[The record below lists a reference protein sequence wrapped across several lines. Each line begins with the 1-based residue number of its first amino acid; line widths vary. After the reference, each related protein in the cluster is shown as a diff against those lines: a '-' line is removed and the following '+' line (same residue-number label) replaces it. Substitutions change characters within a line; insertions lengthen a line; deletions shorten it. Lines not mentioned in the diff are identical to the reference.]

1 MFFDNKEYRRLFAKW
16 IVSVFAIC
24 ILLYLA
30 VRNFSSIGE
39 GVSWLFALVRPIL
52 IGGLLAL
59 VLNVPLK
66 FIENKI
72 LSGAKHTKVKRPL
85 AITLSLLLIIGI
97 ILGIVFLVIP
107 ELIKALTILGE
118 MAFAQ
123 IDRLSKLDMEAT
135 IFGGTT
141 IEDFLENNV
150 NWAELKT
157 SLQLWIQRTGKTLL
171 NTTVSAAGSVIGA
184 MLSFFMSLVFAIYM
198 LSQKENLSRQ
208 FTHLFRVWLPDRVS
222 SRLIHM
228 FSVCNE
234 CFANYVAGQTLEA
247 FILGGLCTA
256 GMLLLR
262 LPYAPMV
269 GVLVGATALLPV
281 VGAYIGGIVGFLM
294 ILTESPTKALIFVIY
309 LAILQQVEGN
319 LIYPRVVGSK
329 LNLPAIWVLAAITV
343 GGNLFGM
350 LGMLLGVPVFSAAYT
365 LFKEATQ
372 ARAERIKKETPT
384 AKQ

>member
-1 MFFDNKEYRRLFAKW
+1 MFFDNKEYRKLLAKW
-16 IVSVFAIC
+16 MISVVSVC
-24 ILLYLA
+24 IFLYLG
-30 VRNFSSIGE
+30 VRNIAAIGA
-39 GVSWLFALVRPIL
+39 GVSWLTALLRPIL

-59 VLNVPLK
+59 ILNVPLN
-66 FIENKI
+66 FIEKK
-72 LSGAKHTKVKRPL
+72 LLGRTKLKKAKRP
-85 AITLSLLLIIGI
+85 ISIFLSLLLIIGI
-97 ILGIVFLVIP
+97 FLGIIFLVIP
-107 ELIKALTILGE
+107 ELIRALTTAGE

-123 IDRLSKLDMEAT
+123 IDRLSKLDMEST
-135 IFGGTT
+135 IIGGTT

-150 NWAELKT
+150 NWAGLKT
-157 SLQLWIQRTGKTLL
+157 SLEHWIQSVGKILL

-184 MLSFFMSLVFAIYM
+184 ILNFFMSLVFAIYM
-198 LSQKENLSRQ
+198 LSQKETLSRQ
-208 FTHLFRVWLPDRVS
+208 FAHLFRVWLPERAS
-222 SRLIHM
+222 SFLIHM
-228 FSVCNE
+228 FSVCSD
-234 CFANYVAGQTLEA
+234 CFSNFVAGQTLEA

-256 GMLLLR
+256 GMFLLR

-294 ILTESPTKALIFVIY
+294 VLTESPVKALVFLVFLFV
-309 LAILQQVEGN
+309 LQQVEGN

-329 LNLPAIWVLAAITV
+329 LNLPAIWVLAAICV
-343 GGNLFGM
+343 GGNLFGT

-372 ARAERIKKETPT
+372 ARAERKKTETPT

>member
-1 MFFDNKEYRRLFAKW
+1 MFFNNKEYRRLLAKW
-16 IVSVFAIC
+16 IISVIAIC
-24 ILLYLA
+24 ILIYLGVQNLSA
-30 VRNFSSIGE
+30 LGGS
-39 GVSWLFALVRPIL
+39 VSWLIALLRPIL
-52 IGGLLAL
+52 IGGLFAL
-59 VLNVPLK
+59 ILNVPLN
-66 FIENKI
+66 FIENKL
-72 LSGAKHTKVKRPL
+72 LSRTKLKKAKRP
-85 AITLSLLLIIGI
+85 ISIFLSLLLISGIFLGI
-97 ILGIVFLVIP
+97 IFLVIP

-118 MAFAQ
+118 MAFAE
-123 IDRLSKLDMEAT
+123 IDRLSKVDMNAT
-135 IFGGTT
+135 VFGGTT

-157 SLQLWIQRTGKTLL
+157 SLQLWIQRAGKTLL
-171 NTTVSAAGSVIGA
+171 NTTVSAAGSVISA
-184 MLSFFMSLVFAIYM
+184 MLSFVISLVFAIYM
-198 LSQKENLSRQ
+198 LSQKEKLSCQ
-208 FTHLFRVWLPDRVS
+208 FTHLFRVWLPEWVS
-222 SRLIHM
+222 GRLIHM
-228 FSVCNE
+228 FSVCNK

-262 LPYAPMV
+262 LPYALMV

-372 ARAERIKKETPT
+372 ARAERKKIETST

>member
-1 MFFDNKEYRRLFAKW
+1 MFFDNKEYRRLLAKW
-16 IVSVFAIC
+16 VISVFVIC

-39 GVSWLFALVRPIL
+39 GLSWLVALVRPIL
-52 IGGLLAL
+52 TGGLFAL
-59 VLNVPLK
+59 VLNVPLN

-72 LSGAKHTKVKRPL
+72 LNRTGLKKAKRPL
-85 AITLSLLLIIGI
+85 SITLSILLIVGI
-97 ILGIVFLVIP
+97 FLGIVFLVIP

-123 IDRLSKLDMEAT
+123 IDRLSKVDLEAT
-135 IFGGTT
+135 FLGGTT

-157 SLQLWIQRTGKTLL
+157 SLQLWIQRAGKTLL
-171 NTTVSAAGSVIGA
+171 NTTVSAAGSVIGV
-184 MLSFFMSLVFAIYM
+184 MLSFIMSLVFAIYM
-198 LSQKENLSRQ
+198 LSQKENLSCQ

-222 SRLIHM
+222 SRLIHI

-294 ILTESPTKALIFVIY
+294 ILTESPTKALVFVIY

-329 LNLPAIWVLAAITV
+329 LNLPAIFVLAAITV

-372 ARAERIKKETPT
+372 ARAERKKKEIPT